1 MTPYEE
7 PGSPTDLKDDCQAV
21 SRVLQAAAA
30 KALRPAPSIHF
41 DEFVQDVPKK
51 GIQIT
56 DAAKTLAG
64 AIHFHLD

>member
-7 PGSPTDLKDDCQAV
+7 PGSPTELKDSCEAV
-21 SRVLQAAAA
+21 TRLLRAAADR
-30 KALRPAPSIHF
+30 ALKPAPSIHF

-51 GIQIT
+51 AIAISE
-56 DAAKTLAG
+56 AARKLAG